1 MHVEEQPI
9 ESDTSFSHGRRVHQR
24 LLVRWPYSLEYR
36 ASDAYWLIQ
45 MSSKRHGAVSRGP
58 RKHLTK
64 AMLLPMAEA
73 SAREQSLS
81 SHLALVA
88 CRDGHGNRHLFNE
101 LMRTV
106 YVAWFL
112 QRDGYGKEP
121 ATSFKTA
128 EYAVEA
134 ALELA
139 HASQEWVLAED
150 TVPVFERLLA
160 LHDWQL
166 ATAPLH
172 KVIHAERRLRQFL
185 AGSASSP
192 IPETGQAGMS

>member
-1 MHVEEQPI
+1 
-9 ESDTSFSHGRRVHQR
+9 
-24 LLVRWPYSLEYR
+24 
-36 ASDAYWLIQ
+36 
-45 MSSKRHGAVSRGP
+45 
-58 RKHLTK
+58 
-64 AMLLPMAEA
+64 MLLPMAEA
-73 SAREQSLS
+73 SVREQSLS

-112 QRDGYGKEP
+112 QQDGYGEEP
-121 ATSFKTA
+121 VNSFKTA

-139 HASQEWVLAED
+139 HMSDEWVLAED
-150 TVPVFERLLA
+150 MVPVFERLLA
-160 LHDWQL
+160 LHDSQL

-172 KVIHAERRLRQFL
+172 KVIHAEQRLRQFL
-185 AGSASSP
+185 AGTASSP
-192 IPETGQAGMS
+192 IPEADPPGGS